1 MMELV
6 RNNQEI
12 FIFIYSLIILWV
24 NVSFIKDYKNIKR
37 GLGEISSEDELEIN
51 PNAISLMFFGLLF
64 NFFRRWL
71 IYLLAILITENIF
84 VVIISL
90 VLFVIGLY
98 DSIFNNSLEKLR
110 KSKIGF
116 YLAVIDT
123 IFVFIFLIYLFVV

>member
-1 MMELV
+1 MELV